1 MDKVYIAGPMTGIEN
16 ENREAFNGKAL
27 RILASGDIPLNPATL
42 PAGLEQSEYM
52 DICFAMIRAANRLEF
67 LPGWR
72 SSAGAIAEFAY
83 AKKLGLKIAI
93 PFESGCNDNVQ
104 IEI

>member
-1 MDKVYIAGPMTGIEN
+1 MNKVYIAGPMTGIEN

-27 RILASGDIPLNPATL
+27 RILSAGDIPLNPAIL

-52 DICFAMIRAANRLEF
+52 DICFAMIRAANRVEF
-67 LPGWR
+67 LPGWKN
-72 SSAGAIAEFAY
+72 SEDAIAEFTY
-83 AKKLGLKIAI
+83 AKKLGLEIKT
-93 PFESGCNDNVQ
+93 PFEAKPQNLLT